1 MMSALV
7 SLLESWSNS
16 RSIVFIRDSSYGM
29 PAVQSVHLV
38 GLTVLLA
45 AIVILDVRLAGVGMK
60 DWSLPSLE
68 RQLRPLALGALTLV
82 MASGVPIFWA
92 RPQST
97 WRCSFR
103 VQDDRARAGDC
114 VAVRPAPPVLHVGTR
129 YPPPVNQCRCRRPF
143 SDVVVSRRLGGT
155 RDCLCLAKRC
165 IVGPP
170 GGFPMTRRILISLA
184 ITRSSPSR
192 TAPWPITT

>member
-16 RSIVFIRDSSYGM
+16 GSIVFIRDSSYGM

-45 AIVILDVRLAGVGMK
+45 AIVMLDLRLAGVGMK

-82 MASGVPIFWA
+82 MASGVLIFLGTPA
-92 RPQST
+92 KYLAST
-97 WRCSFR
+97 PFLFKMT
-103 VQDDRARAGDC
+103 
-114 VAVRPAPPVLHVGTR
+114 VLALAIALQFGLL
-129 YPPPVNQCRCRRPF
+129 RRFFTSEPNIRHR
-143 SDVVVSRRLGGT
+143 SINVVVAGLSVTLWF
-155 RDCLCLAKRC
+155 L
-165 IVGPP
+165 VGWA
-170 GGFPMTRRILISLA
+170 GRA
-184 ITRSSPSR
+184 I
-192 TAPWPITT
+192 AFV